1 MTAPRQGSG
10 VLVRKGSV
18 HEGFVPEGFV
28 RIFVRIAP
36 SLGFCGWESL
46 LVPIDLAR

>member
-10 VLVRKGSV
+10 AFVRKGSV
-18 HEGFVPEGFV
+18 HEGFVREGFV
-28 RIFVRIAP
+28 RIFVRMES
-36 SLGFCGWESL
+36 SLGFCGRESL